1 MLARRVNPTGQLPY
15 SFFYIPVNG
24 TLFYMLPLHDL
35 VYWEGFLVKE
45 ICPKN
50 AVPPSRFFC
59 SCFLTAGVVY
69 PDDVIDIVEDD
80 FRPLLVLLYHL
91 IAQFV
96 V

>member
-1 MLARRVNPTGQLPY
+1 
-15 SFFYIPVNG
+15 
-24 TLFYMLPLHDL
+24 
-35 VYWEGFLVKE
+35 
-45 ICPKN
+45 
-50 AVPPSRFFC
+50 
-59 SCFLTAGVVY
+59 VVY